1 MVDDDISIRR
11 LSTEMLIRSGYQV
24 DAAADGAAGWKAL
37 QGNSYD
43 LVITDNFMPKVT
55 GVEMVKKLHA
65 AGMKLPVIMATAML
79 PQEEFVSHPWLQAVT
94 TLLKPFRAN
103 DLLSAVKKI
112 LAANVLQEF
121 RRMCTVCE

>member
-1 MVDDDISIRR
+1 
-11 LSTEMLIRSGYQV
+11 MLIRSGYQV

-43 LVITDNFMPKVT
+43 LVITDNFMPKMT

-103 DLLSAVKKI
+103 GLVVRSEKDPGGERFFRNLAGCAQHVNNLAVRS
-112 LAANVLQEF
+112 E
-121 RRMCTVCE
+121 